1 MRLNKTLL
9 PRLRGHRSNA
19 GLSMVEVMIAAG
31 VASVL
36 LMATAATFFG
46 NMKSVGTAKS
56 LTSGSIF
63 LESVQENISAQPY
76 QNLLALDGN
85 AIFDDGVLD
94 GSDFR
99 ADITTFQ
106 TGIGLIQIRVALV
119 ELSSNRELGRLVTLR
134 SDV

>member
-1 MRLNKTLL
+1 
-9 PRLRGHRSNA
+9 
-19 GLSMVEVMIAAG
+19 MVEVMIAAG